1 MRTFT
6 WAILGIA
13 AVFSMGLFLPEARAQ
28 ERRRIRAEVT
38 PPTKEAMRELFASDL
53 DVSHGHGGHFDML
66 LTSAELADLRARGFE
81 ARVLNEN
88 VYGGTRGGTFLPQ
101 YVSYTEAV
109 ARLNGFVAT
118 YPSLASLT
126 DIGDS
131 HQLRQIYA
139 LKISDNV
146 AVDEDEPE
154 VLFIGNHHAREVIT
168 VILPLALVLVFQRSE
183 QTTREWIG
191 AGLDLDLE
199 LLNLVRSEHF
209 AFTRFGR
216 YLQELR
222 VRFSGPVVVDMF
234 CLLRLELELS
244 VQAKAAL
251 LARESGLLLPIDS
264 DLTHSFREIEYLR
277 TSIGRTGLLA
287 LKPLQV
293 TSGRDLW
300 HRHLL
305 AS

>member
-1 MRTFT
+1 MH
-6 WAILGIA
+6 AGA
-13 AVFSMGLFLPEARAQ
+13 AAAFGDGGDEAR
-28 ERRRIRAEVT
+28 R
-38 PPTKEAMRELFASDL
+38 
-53 DVSHGHGGHFDML
+53 L
-66 LTSAELADLRARGFE
+66 L
-81 ARVLNEN
+81 
-88 VYGGTRGGTFLPQ
+88 
-101 YVSYTEAV
+101 
-109 ARLNGFVAT
+109 
-118 YPSLASLT
+118 
-126 DIGDS
+126 
-131 HQLRQIYA
+131 
-139 LKISDNV
+139 
-146 AVDEDEPE
+146 
-154 VLFIGNHHAREVIT
+154 HHARS
-168 VILPLALVLVFQRSE
+168 ALHVRLHDEARGAVSFGGEQRIQRSE